1 MNYLTAQ
8 DLKRRGIGA
17 VDRALEDGPVYVV
30 KNNQPRYVVLA
41 TPEYEALLRDLAEAR
56 LAASEADLA
65 AGQVRRG
72 TADELLRAATG
83 EASAG

>member
-1 MNYLTAQ
+1 VNYLTAQ

-17 VDRALEDGPVYVV
+17 VDHLLEEGPVYVV

-41 TPEYEALLRDLAEAR
+41 TSEYEALLRDLAEAR

-65 AGQVRRG
+65 AGHVRRG
-72 TADELLRAATG
+72 TADELLRAA
-83 EASAG
+83 AGKGSKA